1 MVLQCSALRAREQGT
16 CVANTNEAAGLEMI
30 MSVFEFKVKVDHKS
44 RSTADWQPEK

>member
-1 MVLQCSALRAREQGT
+1 MNDAIGIIVK
-16 CVANTNEAAGLEMI
+16 AGLEII